1 MKMFLC
7 NFFYSFRRVLFF
19 IAAVSKA
26 NKILKD
32 PDEVKKIKHILEEAE
47 ATIQL
52 KVSVEIASCLADITK
67 SSEH

>member
-1 MKMFLC
+1 MLKC
-7 NFFYSFRRVLFF
+7 CYAVFFVHAAGPCGLYCYNEMPVF

-26 NKILKD
+26 NKTLKD

-52 KVSVEIASCLADITK
+52 KVCIEID
-67 SSEH
+67 

>member
-1 MKMFLC
+1 MQFFL
-7 NFFYSFRRVLFF
+7 FIQKGPFF

-67 SSEH
+67 SNEH